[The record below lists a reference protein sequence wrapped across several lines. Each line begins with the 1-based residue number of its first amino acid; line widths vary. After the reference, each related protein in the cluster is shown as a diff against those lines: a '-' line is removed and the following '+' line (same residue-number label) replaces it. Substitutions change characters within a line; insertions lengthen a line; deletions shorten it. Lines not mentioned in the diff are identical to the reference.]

1 MFQFKKSILKSM
13 LSVLETTARE
23 FKNHGIK

>member
-1 MFQFKKSILKSM
+1 MFQFKKSILESM

-23 FKNHGIK
+23 FTNHGIK